1 MLGSIKKRSWT
12 HGNCRKHHKCSLSL
26 SQLKPLTEVKKHLFK
41 LIQKH
46 RNNKFGQWENKRFL
60 LTKFVY
66 LNLEVVL
73 TFSFFVPLPSRSI
86 SHARG
91 HLLVSRFARRTTEK
105 RETARS
111 LGRRKKGRG
120 RGGGRK
126 GKGSPTPYPFRR
138 LLRRL
143 WVY

>member
-12 HGNCRKHHKCSLSL
+12 HGNCRKHHHKCSLSL

-73 TFSFFVPLPSRSI
+73 TFTFFVPLPSRSI

-91 HLLVSRFARRTTEK
+91 HLRVLRFARRTTEK

-111 LGRRKKGRG
+111 LISWGEEVF
-120 RGGGRK
+120 
-126 GKGSPTPYPFRR
+126 TAAT
-138 LLRRL
+138 L
-143 WVY
+143 VCT